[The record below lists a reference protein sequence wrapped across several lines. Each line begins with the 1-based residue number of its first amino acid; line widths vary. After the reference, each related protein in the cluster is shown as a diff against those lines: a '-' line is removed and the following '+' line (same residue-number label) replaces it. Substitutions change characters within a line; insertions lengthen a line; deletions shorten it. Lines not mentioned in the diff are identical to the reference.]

1 MSLTRCVSNTRIERR
16 KSTLNLRNTARSAV
30 PLFRLV
36 CAAVPCYD
44 PPRTWIFVMMLPSVL
59 LLGALAVPVADNV
72 PTLNIEPVCQGIA
85 QQGGSSFHD
94 PEIAKEKQ
102 DCLQSEKQVR
112 EELVK
117 QWSSFSGTD
126 KNACIREATMGGDSS
141 YTELLTC
148 LEMAR
153 DARNLSSDLNGAGVA
168 SPRAGSRR

>member
-1 MSLTRCVSNTRIERR
+1 
-16 KSTLNLRNTARSAV
+16 
-30 PLFRLV
+30 
-36 CAAVPCYD
+36 
-44 PPRTWIFVMMLPSVL
+44 MMLPSAL
-59 LLGALAVPVADNV
+59 LLGVQQLVTPVAADNV
-72 PTLNIEPVCQGIA
+72 PALNIEPVCQGIA

-102 DCLQSEKQVR
+102 DCMQSEKEVR

-117 QWSSFSGTD
+117 QWSSFPAAD

-153 DARNLSSDLNGAGVA
+153 DVRDLHNESNGPDIT